1 MKFIFIAKVH
11 FNGYA
16 SVPDSYAQ
24 QTHQFLSRMLSVR
37 ISSWCVCSAGF
48 EGTALCAHISTW
60 RECTHQF
67 RTCMLRVRISSW
79 RVCSGYASDPDAH
92 AQSIHQFLTCMLR
105 VCKMQILKIGKIMRM
120 MSMRISIV
128 RVRISYWHVLLVCVS
143 APDPYA
149 FAQHSRKKF
158 NIFDNF

>member
-24 QTHQFLSRMLSVR
+24 RTNQFLSRMLSVR
-37 ISSWCVCSAGF
+37 ISSWCVCSACF

-67 RTCMLRVRISSW
+67 RTCT
-79 RVCSGYASDPDAH
+79 VCSGYASVPDAN
-92 AQSIHQFLTCMLR
+92 AQNMHQFLTHMLR
-105 VCKMQILKIGKIMRM
+105 VYKMHILKIGKLMLM

-128 RVRISYWHVLLVCVS
+128 RVSISYWHRLAGVS
-143 APDPYA
+143 VPDPYA
-149 FAQHSRKKF
+149 QHACKVLI
-158 NIFDNF
+158 IFDNF